1 MRKYFNPRSPY
12 GERQII
18 RLLVHQA
25 LQFQSTLPLRG
36 ATRWKNSTTCRLSIS
51 IHAPLTGSDYRYA
64 AKIVALQQFQST
76 LPLRGATPAKPDAEG
91 MVEYFNPRSPYGER
105 RVSGATGG
113 AWFVISIHAPLT
125 GSDDSIRLKFV
136 YKYQFQSTLPLRGA
150 THDREK
156 DDMTYEFQS
165 TLPLRGATQNVGSQ
179 EYPIWISIH
188 APLTGSDVQLISC
201 KAIQFGFQSTL
212 PLRGATP

>member
-1 MRKYFNPRSPY
+1 MVRYFNPRSPY
-12 GERQII
+12 GERP
-18 RLLVHQA
+18 RYYAMEVNRHL
-25 LQFQSTLPLRG
+25 FQSTLPLRG
-36 ATRWKNSTTCRLSIS
+36 ATQILR
-51 IHAPLTGSDYRYA
+51 HGS
-64 AKIVALQQFQST
+64 KSSF
-76 LPLRGATPAKPDAEG
+76 
-91 MVEYFNPRSPYGER
+91 
-105 RVSGATGG
+105 
-113 AWFVISIHAPLT
+113 ISIHAPLT